1 MASSRPIHPFNSA
14 QKVFTDE
21 NSISL
26 MLRLLSVFN
35 RPDMEYVYRG
45 DWEPPVGVVDRNTH
59 KLPYI
64 MALTSD
70 AKFTA
75 LVNRLEADPDV
86 VAIFYHEGL
95 NREADGERMVY
106 AIMKDDAAAARLA
119 GGQGG

>member
-1 MASSRPIHPFNSA
+1 MPSSRPIHPFNSA

-35 RPDMEYVYRG
+35 RPDMEYVYHG
-45 DWEPPVGVVDRNTH
+45 SDFGPPVGVVDRNTH

-64 MALTSD
+64 VALTSGVE
-70 AKFTA
+70 FTA
-75 LVNRLEADPDV
+75 LVAKLEADPDV

-95 NREADGERMVY
+95 NKRADGERMVY

-119 GGQGG
+119 GGQG